1 MKNLLL
7 ITLTFLTFSLANAGT
22 VSLGHNQFGTP
33 FDKAIGTTF
42 SPPANGSTVDGLS
55 LAMADVFQQATVQ
68 GVAGTSVYK
77 RGHGNP
83 ANSNAWAF
91 SSGPQYFYLTPDASY
106 SAGGEWRTLKTAANG
121 TSYAFGGWTAINAGV
136 ENSIGISV
144 GTEFLRQVGVQV
156 RGVNGFTNFG
166 HYQQTSHGYSTLEVV
181 PEPSTYALL
190 AGLVAFVFVAI
201 KRRK

>member
-7 ITLTFLTFSLANAGT
+7 ITLTFITFSLANAGV
-22 VSLGHNQFGTP
+22 VSITHNQGGDA
-33 FDKAIGTTF
+33 FDKAIASTF
-42 SPPANGSTVDGLS
+42 SPPADGSTVDGLS

-83 ANSNAWAF
+83 SNANSWAL

-121 TSYAFGGWTAINAGV
+121 TSYAFGSWVPISSG
-136 ENSIGISV
+136 ENSIGITV
-144 GTEFLRQVGVQV
+144 GTAFLRQVGVQV

-166 HYQQTSHGYSTLEVV
+166 HYQQTSHGISTLEVV